1 MKLSGQS
8 SHPNFTPGET
18 VVPTKQGMGGPQSLS
33 EHGGEQ
39 ECLKSL
45 QEMNPPSLVIQIKE

>member
-8 SHPNFTPGET
+8 SHPDFTPGET
-18 VVPTKQGMGGPQSLS
+18 AVPTKQGLGGPHSLS
-33 EHGGEQ
+33 EHCGEQ

-45 QEMNPPSLVIQIKE
+45 

>member
-18 VVPTKQGMGGPQSLS
+18 AVPTKQGLGEPQSLA

-45 QEMNPPSLVIQIKE
+45 